1 MVLVMIT
8 SSLRMRILIRFEGME
23 TKVWFLGFRE
33 IEIEIGDT
41 LIAQIG
47 NEKETTI
54 ELLLCYFY

>member
-8 SSLRMRILIRFEGME
+8 SSLRMRISIRFEGME

-47 NEKETTI
+47 KLKLKLGI
-54 ELLLCYFY
+54 P